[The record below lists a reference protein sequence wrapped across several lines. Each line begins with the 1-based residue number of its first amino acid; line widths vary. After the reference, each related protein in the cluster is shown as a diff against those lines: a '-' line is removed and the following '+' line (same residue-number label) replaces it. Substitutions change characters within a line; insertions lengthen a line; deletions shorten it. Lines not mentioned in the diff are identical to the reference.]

1 MASPEQR
8 DLIKKNFTLVYE
20 KYKGNFYQNLFQWM
34 DKKETAL
41 TPVETVTAEVI
52 NILEEPT
59 VNELVQFLRVS
70 YPNIAYKIN
79 SLVNKG
85 YLEKVQSEKDKREF
99 KLRLTDQ
106 FYSYYNNKNEYT
118 FESIDK
124 LGEELTDEQA
134 AALNSVLEK
143 LDQDLL
149 SEGRMDEPNQTV

>member
-1 MASPEQR
+1 MASPELR
-8 DLIKKNFTLVYE
+8 DQIKKNFTQVYE

-34 DKKETAL
+34 DRKENSL

-52 NILEEPT
+52 NILDEPT

-85 YLEKVQSEKDKREF
+85 YLEKIQSETDKREF

-124 LGEELTDEQA
+124 LGEELSDEQA
-134 AALNSVLEK
+134 EALNSVLVK

-149 SEGRMDEPNQTV
+149 SEGKMDEPNETI